1 MLRCVTTNMIIWIG
15 KNVNFYRATAM
26 LSAVYA
32 VVVCLCVCVC
42 LSHSGIVS
50 KRHVAW
56 YIFNS
61 VGVAM
66 YSKQQSKITRQSF
79 VVFKSFLFHYYTSLS
94 FYLHSYLM

>member
-1 MLRCVTTNMIIWIG
+1 MLWPFLLAVQTSERGSINS
-15 KNVNFYRATAM
+15 
-26 LSAVYA
+26 SANCNA
-32 VVVCLCVCVC
+32 AA
-42 LSHSGIVS
+42 SHALTS
-50 KRHVAW
+50 HVAW

-66 YSKQQSKITRQSF
+66 YNKQQPKITRRAF